1 MNMDEKNIYSKLR
14 EVRRSRGLTVSK
26 LAEKM
31 REDHQ
36 KVGRIERG
44 RRSLTLDY
52 LMKVSKALDVRP
64 ESFLE
69 EKETDHKEDPQNASL
84 LLNDIVVLVEE
95 KNSQL
100 QPPLDAKQKGTLV
113 SKLYEQASK
122 FPAEQQRQFLES
134 FLETFYAVNIP

>member
-1 MNMDEKNIYSKLR
+1 MSMEEKNIYSKLR
-14 EVRRSRGLTVSK
+14 EVRRSRGLTVNK

-31 REDHQ
+31 GEDHQ

-52 LMKVSKALDVRP
+52 LMKVSKALDIQP
-64 ESFLE
+64 ESFLKEE
-69 EKETDHKEDPQNASL
+69 EKSSQENPQNASL

-100 QPPLDAKQKGTLV
+100 QRPLNAKQKGTLV
-113 SKLYEQASK
+113 SKLYEQASQ
-122 FPAEQQRQFLES
+122 FPPAQREQFLKS
-134 FLETFYAVNIP
+134 FLDTLLAIST

>member
-1 MNMDEKNIYSKLR
+1 MEEKNIYSKLR
-14 EVRRSRGLTVSK
+14 EVRRSRGLTVNK

-31 REDHQ
+31 GEDHQ

-52 LMKVSKALDVRP
+52 LMKVSKALDIQP
-64 ESFLE
+64 ESFLKEE
-69 EKETDHKEDPQNASL
+69 EKSSQENPQNASL

-100 QPPLDAKQKGTLV
+100 QRPLNAKQKGTLV
-113 SKLYEQASK
+113 SKLYEQASQ
-122 FPAEQQRQFLES
+122 FPPAQREQFLKS
-134 FLETFYAVNIP
+134 FLDTLLAIST